1 VTGTATDTWRR
12 TFGTW
17 TAASVVRV
25 NVLVTLLG
33 LLLFG
38 AVNATSGR
46 LAANDGLGWDG
57 RQYAHMVT
65 GRLVDG
71 NVPTQTR
78 PLLPLLTRVP
88 YRLGLD
94 VISAF
99 QVMNVLSAFALYF
112 LTCLMLDRY
121 GVGAAEKCFFIAC
134 LALSIATGR
143 MFGFYPVQI
152 DLGVL
157 AVLMAAT
164 YLVVARGGW
173 LAGAAVIVAVTA
185 REFAAALAFLFVV
198 RALRQRRDIVPAVV
212 SGAIAVAVLFA
223 IRWWAAATNVGDPI
237 APLQTR
243 DTMLENLELWRDP
256 AFVAFFVYFTVT
268 LVGGVTCLLAGR
280 ALWCLL
286 TLLRRPELGVYAA
299 LIVAAAAA
307 GNADIW
313 RYLVFLLPVVTILFG
328 KFAREF
334 RPAPALLVGAL
345 VLTIVTQEPFARM
358 TLDTYFQD
366 WFPFYRV
373 RDSDIDLTAFWAVW
387 SRRFLLT
394 IAGFVTLTVAQWLW
408 RTRRL
413 GRAGPAPGLAG

>member
-1 VTGTATDTWRR
+1 MTGAATDQWRR
-12 TFGTW
+12 MSGW
-17 TAASVVRV
+17 RAAAAMRV
-25 NVLVTLLG
+25 NLLVTLLG
-33 LLLFG
+33 LLLFA

-46 LAANDGLGWDG
+46 LTANDGLGWDG

-88 YRLGLD
+88 HRMGLG
-94 VISAF
+94 VITAF
-99 QVMNVLSAFALYF
+99 QVMNVLSACALYF
-112 LTCLMLDRY
+112 LTCLLLDRY
-121 GVGAAEKCFFIAC
+121 GVGAAEKSFFVAC

-157 AVLMAAT
+157 AVLIGAT
-164 YLVVARGGW
+164 YLVVTRGGW
-173 LAGAAVIVAVTA
+173 VAGAAVVLAVTA
-185 REFAAALAFLFVV
+185 REFAAALAFLFIV
-198 RALRQRRDIVPAVV
+198 RSIRQRRHVVPAVV
-212 SGAIAVAVLFA
+212 SGAMAMATLFA
-223 IRWWAAATNVGDPI
+223 IRWWASATNVGDPI

-268 LVGGVTCLLAGR
+268 LIGGVTCLLAGR
-280 ALWCLL
+280 ALWCML

-313 RYLVFLLPVVTILFG
+313 RYLVFLLPVITILFA
-328 KFAREF
+328 KFVREF
-334 RPAPALLVGAL
+334 RPHPALLAGAL
-345 VLTIVTQEPFARM
+345 VLTVVTQEPFGRM

-373 RDSDIDLTAFWAVW
+373 RDSDIDLTAFWTVW

-394 IAGFVTLTVAQWLW
+394 GAGFVALTAAQWLW